1 MIYPHNFE
9 QKIEFGQI
17 RTLLKQECIS
27 SLGESMVD
35 KLRFTDRKELIRLW
49 QEQAEEFRQI
59 LLFDTPFPAHDYYDL
74 RASCAALEVEGS
86 FLEVEELCEL
96 RTDLNNIASACKY
109 FFSRSDN
116 GKYPHLTELS
126 RQLAFN
132 PDLIYQINH
141 IIDEKGNIRDHASET
156 LLSIRRNMHAL
167 EAEISK
173 NIKKIL
179 LQSKQEGTV
188 DDNADVT
195 IRNGRMVLP
204 VPAVHKRHIKGFIH
218 DQSASGLTYYIEPQ
232 EVFEASNM
240 LHNLQLDE
248 KREIIKI
255 LTGFADMLRPQTD
268 YLLSCFK
275 YLALLDFIRA
285 KAKFAIK
292 LQACMPIINDMPMV
306 DLKQARHPLLEI
318 SLQHQHKNIVPVDIH
333 IGHTYRILIISG
345 PNAGG
350 KSVCL
355 KTLAMLQ
362 YMFQCGIPI
371 PASPMSECGIFNS
384 LFINIGD
391 EQSIDNDL
399 STYSSQLYN
408 IKTLLQKANEQSL
421 FLLDELGSGT
431 DPQYGGAIAETLIEE
446 MIKKG
451 SIGLVTTHFGNLK
464 TLADNHQ
471 EVENG
476 AMLYNTEKMQ
486 PTFQLQT
493 GHAGTSF
500 TFEIAQQIGLNRH
513 FIQKAKQKAGKSRI
527 KYDTLLHTL
536 EEKQAELAQREKLMD
551 FTDKQLADLIAQYT
565 RQQQDLKEKRHEL
578 IHAAKTEAKNILDN
592 SNRLIERTIKEI
604 RETNAEKATVKK
616 LREELKQE
624 SEKIDKIQEPPTA
637 PPVATAPPA
646 AEKEPVRLHDTVIIT
661 QTQTIGEVVA
671 IEDDYV
677 VVEFNSVQVRTAL
690 NKVEK
695 VSKSMAKKAAK
706 RLNANIYNTVN
717 EKAAH
722 FNLQLDIRGYRA
734 EEAILAI
741 EHYLDDAMLLS
752 IHEVN
757 ILHGKGNGILRQ
769 VVREYLH
776 AHPCVQHFHDA
787 HVEAGGT
794 GITIVKLL

>member
-1 MIYPHNFE
+1 MIYPRNFE
-9 QKIEFGQI
+9 QKITFEQI
-17 RTLLKQECIS
+17 RSLLKQECIS

-35 KLRFTDRKELIRLW
+35 KLRFTDKEELIKLW
-49 QEQAEEFRQI
+49 HEQAEEFRQI
-59 LLFDTPFPAHDYYDL
+59 LLFDAPFPAHDYYDL
-74 RASCAALEVEGS
+74 RMSCTALAAEGS
-86 FLEVEELCEL
+86 FLEEEELCEL
-96 RTDLNNIASACKY
+96 RTNLNNIAAACNY

-116 GKYPHLTELS
+116 GKYPHLTDLS
-126 RQLAFN
+126 RQLAFD
-132 PDLIYQINH
+132 PGLIQQINN
-141 IIDEKGNIRDHASET
+141 IIDEKGNIRDHASDT
-156 LLSIRRNMHAL
+156 LLSIRRQMHAL
-167 EAEISK
+167 ENEISK

-179 LQSKQEGTV
+179 LLSKQEGVV
-188 DDNADVT
+188 DDNADTT

-240 LHNLQLDE
+240 LRNLQLDE

-255 LTGFADMLRPQTD
+255 LTAFADILRPEIP

-292 LQACMPIINDMPMV
+292 FNACMPIINDTPTV
-306 DLKQARHPLLEI
+306 DLKQARHPLLEL
-318 SLQHQHKNIVPVDIH
+318 SLQHQHKTIVPVDIN
-333 IGHTYRILIISG
+333 IGHSYHILIISG

-371 PASPMSECGIFNS
+371 TASPLSECGIFNS

-399 STYSSQLYN
+399 STYSSQLHN
-408 IKTLLQKANEQSL
+408 IKTLLQKANQQSL

-431 DPQYGGAIAETLIEE
+431 DPQYGGAIAEALIEE
-446 MIKKG
+446 MVKKG

-464 TLADNHQ
+464 TLAGHYP

-486 PTFQLQT
+486 PAFQLQI

-500 TFEIAQQIGLNRH
+500 TFEIAQQIGLNRN
-513 FIQKAKQKAGKSRI
+513 FIQKAKHKVGKSQIR
-527 KYDTLLHTL
+527 YDKLLHSL
-536 EEKQAELAQREKLMD
+536 EQKQAELTQREKLLD
-551 FTDKQLADLIAQYT
+551 FTDKQLSDLIAQYT
-565 RQQQDLKEKRHEL
+565 RQQQELKEKRYEL
-578 IHAAKTEAKNILDN
+578 IHAAKNEAKNILDS
-592 SNRLIERTIKEI
+592 SNKLIERAIKEI
-604 RETNAEKATVKK
+604 RETQAQKETVKK
-616 LREELKQE
+616 LREEIKLQTQ
-624 SEKIDKIQEPPTA
+624 KIENIQEPTPTPA
-637 PPVATAPPA
+637 PAVKTAEPPTPV
-646 AEKEPVRLHDTVIIT
+646 KLHDTVIIT

-671 IEDDYV
+671 IEDEYV
-677 VVEFNSVQVRTAL
+677 VVEFNSVQVRTKL
-690 NKVEK
+690 NRVEK

-706 RLNANIYNTVN
+706 KLNAGIYNAIN
-717 EKAAH
+717 EKAAR
-722 FNLQLDIRGYRA
+722 FDLQLDIRGYRA
-734 EEAILAI
+734 EEAIIAI

-757 ILHGKGNGILRQ
+757 ILHGKGNGVLRQ
-769 VVREYLH
+769 VVREYLST
-776 AHPCVQHFHDA
+776 HPCVQHFQDA

-794 GITIVKLL
+794 GITIVKLI